1 MNSVKTLIRVFLF
14 IAVFGLA
21 EQLSA
26 QFDYVGRHRGQ
37 VLNVVLDDGQ
47 NKEDI
52 HLMRLEGAEIV
63 YRRSSQREGEIARP
77 VEGIRD
83 FIFQVPKPFQDAFQK
98 LRDGRTEEGLGD
110 MRPFVYG
117 LFPYQELPSSNLFPL
132 LNTYFGLLIQM
143 NQLDEA
149 VYFIRNVELARA
161 TPDFLNA
168 TLQFTQKLMGENRRT
183 DAVAILNRLP
193 FNKANIDLLEVVF
206 NYAHDLRRR
215 ENYIESNFLYNRLI
229 AVEDHP
235 FREWAILWHAY
246 NDVALNRPAAARLF
260 INQYLAE
267 PPESSAPSFSLY
279 QLIIGKLHWISEEQ
293 EQAIMEITR
302 GVVFA
307 SLDSEWTAEL
317 FYFNGQC
324 YEKIEQMNSAREIYN
339 TIRLFYPNSVWA
351 DRSYE
356 RISAIAPG
364 FLEQQQRQ
372 EDTDNTENNEG

>member
-37 VLNVVLDDGQ
+37 VLNVLLDDGQ
-47 NKEDI
+47 SKDEI
-52 HLMRLEGAEIV
+52 RLMRIEDGEIV
-63 YRRSSQREGEIARP
+63 YRLATQREGEIARP
-77 VEGIRD
+77 IAGIRD
-83 FIFQVPKPFQDAFQK
+83 FVFQVPKSYEDAFQK
-98 LRDGRTEEGLGD
+98 LRDGRTEEGFRE
-110 MRPFVYG
+110 MRPFAYG
-117 LFPYQELPSSNLFPL
+117 LFPYQTLPSSNLFTIL
-132 LNTYFGLLIQM
+132 SSYFGLLVQM

-149 VYFIRNVELARA
+149 VYFIRNVELSRA
-161 TPDFLNA
+161 TPAFLNA
-168 TLQFTQKLMGENRRT
+168 TLQFTQKLMEENRRT
-183 DAVAILNRLP
+183 DAIGILNRLP
-193 FNKANIDLLEVVF
+193 VSKENMDLLEVVF

-215 ENYIESNFLYNRLI
+215 GSYIESNFLYNQLI
-229 AVEDHP
+229 AIEDHP

-246 NDVALNRPAAARLF
+246 NDVTLNRPAAARLF
-260 INQYLAE
+260 INQYLSE

-324 YEKIEQMNSAREIYN
+324 YEKIDQNNSAREIYN
-339 TIRLFYPNSVWA
+339 TVRLFYPNSVWA
-351 DRSYE
+351 GRAYE
-356 RISAIAPG
+356 RISVIAPD
-364 FLEQQQRQ
+364 FLEQQRQ
-372 EDTDNTENNEG
+372 KDADDIENTEV